1 MRTNI
6 LSPSTFYRIHT
17 AAEIY
22 KAVYMW
28 AVLLLPIMSVLL
40 AVLQPPSWRKPRK
53 QKRHPAADC
62 ATERRF
68 QEERAQGWKVT
79 AS

>member
-1 MRTNI
+1 MCTNI

-28 AVLLLPIMSVLL
+28 AVLLLKMFFNSL
-40 AVLQPPSWRKPRK
+40 W
-53 QKRHPAADC
+53 
-62 ATERRF
+62 
-68 QEERAQGWKVT
+68 VT
-79 AS
+79 CLTFGKHRTSARNVSSPNILYNPG